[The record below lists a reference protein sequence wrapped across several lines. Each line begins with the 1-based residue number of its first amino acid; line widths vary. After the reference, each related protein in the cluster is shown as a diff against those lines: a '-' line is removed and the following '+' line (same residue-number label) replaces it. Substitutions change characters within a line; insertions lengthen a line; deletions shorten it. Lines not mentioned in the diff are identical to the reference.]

1 MLARGRTA
9 GQGAGHRLCVS
20 AVRRY
25 SIGMTHQHPVALV
38 TGASRGIGRS
48 IAVMLS
54 KQGFRLLLVSRGLE
68 GLEKTARL
76 CADGTPEGIVLSTED
91 LTQSEAPRRIIQR
104 AAETFGRL
112 DLLVNN
118 AGAVVSGPIGSYT
131 LEQWEGVMG
140 LNARAP
146 FFLMQEALPLL
157 RAAPRGC
164 IINIGSVVAKAAYAD
179 QSLYSASKHAL
190 LGMTK
195 AAARDLG
202 ADGIR
207 VHAVLPGG
215 VNTSMIG
222 DVRPDID
229 TSELISPDEV
239 AETVRFL
246 LSMEGNAVI
255 DELVIRRAT
264 KPAWPV

>member
-1 MLARGRTA
+1 MLARGRGN
-9 GQGAGHRLCVS
+9 GQGAAYRLCVP
-20 AVRRY
+20 AARRY
-25 SIGMTHQHPVALV
+25 SVGMKDQQPVALV

-48 IAVMLS
+48 IAVMLRTE
-54 KQGFRLLLVSRGLE
+54 GYRLALVSRGLE
-68 GLEKTARL
+68 GLQETARL
-76 CADGTPEGIVLSTED
+76 CASATPEGIALIADD
-91 LTQSEAPRRIIQR
+91 LTQPEAPRRIIDR
-104 AAETFGRL
+104 MRERFGRL

-118 AGAVVSGPIGSYT
+118 AGAVASGPIGSYT
-131 LEQWEGVMG
+131 LEQWEAVMA

-146 FFLMQEALPLL
+146 FFLIQEALPLL

-164 IINIGSVVAKAAYAD
+164 IVNIGSVVSKTGYAD

-215 VNTSMIG
+215 VNTAMVG

>member
-1 MLARGRTA
+1 
-9 GQGAGHRLCVS
+9 
-20 AVRRY
+20 
-25 SIGMTHQHPVALV
+25 MTNQNPVALV

-54 KQGFRLLLVSRGLE
+54 KQGFRLLLVSRGQT
-68 GLEKTARL
+68 GLEETARRCPDL
-76 CADGTPEGIVLSTED
+76 GPEGIVLLATD
-91 LTQSEAPRRIIQR
+91 LTQPEAPRRIIQHAR
-104 AAETFGRL
+104 ATFGRL

-131 LEQWEGVMG
+131 LEQWEELMA

-164 IINIGSVVAKAAYAD
+164 IVNIGSVVSKAGYAD

-195 AAARDLG
+195 AAARDLA
-202 ADGIR
+202 ADRIR

-215 VNTSMIG
+215 VNTAMVG

-229 TSELISPDEV
+229 ASELISPDEV

-246 LSMEGNAVI
+246 LSMDGNAVI
-255 DELVIRRAT
+255 DELVIRRAA

>member
-1 MLARGRTA
+1 MRFTA
-9 GQGAGHRLCVS
+9 VQRY
-20 AVRRY
+20 AV
-25 SIGMTHQHPVALV
+25 GMTNHTPVALV

-48 IAVMLS
+48 IAVMLRA
-54 KQGFRLLLVSRGLE
+54 QGFRLVLVSRGRP
-68 GLEKTARL
+68 GLEETSRL
-76 CADGTPEGIVLSTED
+76 CADGETAPNDIAIVPED
-91 LTQSEAPRRIIQR
+91 LTQPEAPRRVIHR
-104 AAETFGRL
+104 AAEAFGRL

-118 AGAVVSGPIGSYT
+118 AGAVVSGPIGSYSH
-131 LEQWEGVMG
+131 EQWEGVMA

-164 IINIGSVVAKAAYAD
+164 IVNIGSVVSKTGYAD

-215 VNTSMIG
+215 VNTAMVG

-229 TSELISPDEV
+229 TSQLISPDEV

-246 LSMEGNAVI
+246 LSMDGNAVI
-255 DELVIRRAT
+255 DELVIRRAA
-264 KPAWPV
+264 KPAWTV